1 MLLEAIDENR
11 DFSATALSGPARAG
25 RRASTPRAEGLV
37 IGAEQSNTSIVYGHS
52 AILKV
57 FRRLEPGP
65 NPDAEI
71 HRALHAVGSTHI
83 AQPLGEIVGPVD
95 GEETTLA
102 LLTEFFA
109 NSAEGWAM
117 ATASVRD
124 LMSEGDLRADEV
136 GGDFAAES
144 HRLGEAVAAVHADL
158 ARAFGTNI
166 APHDELAADPGP
178 DAARTP
184 NAAADLVPVARR
196 APRRRSWRRSTGRR
210 ITRPASTCSAST
222 ATCTS
227 VRCCAR

>member
-1 MLLEAIDENR
+1 M
-11 DFSATALSGPARAG
+11 
-25 RRASTPRAEGLV
+25 

-83 AQPLGEIVGPVD
+83 AQPLGEFVGPVD
-95 GEETTLA
+95 GEETTLG

-117 ATASVRD
+117 ATSSVRD

-166 APHDELAADPGP
+166 AG
-178 DAARTP
+178 RTTSSTRIL
-184 NAAADLVPVARR
+184 DRMRR
-196 APRRRSWRRSTGRR
+196 GGRTRRPTWCRRW
-210 ITRPASTCSAST
+210 PST
-222 ATCTS
+222 ATAILAAFDRAS
-227 VRCCAR
+227 DHAAGLNLQRIHGDLHLGPGAADADRLEHHRFRG